1 MRSHRDPRTLLPALR
16 GALQDL
22 QVTVERMSVVNDHI
36 VTWSRLRGVNRDG
49 IPALGIPA
57 NGLRL
62 DVPWVTVDR
71 LSQNDEVAGWSVVD
85 IAEVYRQLTPAE
97 MAET

>member
-1 MRSHRDPRTLLPALR
+1 MRRDRDPRTLLPVLR
-16 GALQDL
+16 GALHDL

-57 NGLRL
+57 NGLQL
-62 DVPWVTVDR
+62 EVPWITVDR
-71 LSQNDEVAGWSVVD
+71 LSEDDEPARWAVVD
-85 IAEVYRQLTPAE
+85 IAEVYRQLTPTE